1 MSALRQAVF
10 GILAAL
16 LSSAILIGSLLL
28 ALVESGHKLAQA
40 IPPTPLPPVN
50 TPRVGEPTFTAS
62 PTSTSQAT
70 QMCPPPAGWMQIESL
85 PGDTI
90 ASIALTYGI
99 SPEAL
104 RQANCDY
111 VGNTIP
117 SLTYLNVPGP
127 TSTPTP
133 TATDTATP
141 TSEPTSTPR
150 PARTAVQQPVCS
162 GPPSSWVVYI
172 VQRGDTLYSI
182 ATSRGTTVAELK
194 SANCLDS
201 DLIRVGQRL
210 NVPFVPTRVP
220 SPTPPPPATT
230 EPPPATTEPPPA
242 TTEPPPATTEPP
254 PATTEAPA
262 NPGAGATR
270 SVIFL
275 PREKR

>member
-10 GILAAL
+10 GVLAAL
-16 LSSAILIGSLLL
+16 LSSAVLIGSLLL
-28 ALVESGHKLAQA
+28 ALAESGHKLARA
-40 IPPTPLPPVN
+40 IPPTPLPLVD
-50 TPRVGEPTFTAS
+50 TPRLGEPTFTAS
-62 PTSTSQAT
+62 PTPTSQAT
-70 QMCPPPAGWMQIESL
+70 LVCLPPAGWMQIEAL

-90 ASIALTYGI
+90 ASIAQAYGL

-133 TATDTATP
+133 TATSTP
-141 TSEPTSTPR
+141 TPTIEPTSTPR
-150 PARTAVQQPVCS
+150 PTRTPVQQPVCS
-162 GPPSSWVVYI
+162 GPPSSWVAYI

-182 ATSRGTTVAELK
+182 ATSRGITVAELK
-194 SANCLDS
+194 YYNCLTS

-210 NVPFVPTRVP
+210 YVPFVPTRVP
-220 SPTPPPPATT
+220 SPTPLPATT

-254 PATTEAPA
+254 PATTEPPT
-262 NPGAGATR
+262 NSGAGT
-270 SVIFL
+270 
-275 PREKR
+275 